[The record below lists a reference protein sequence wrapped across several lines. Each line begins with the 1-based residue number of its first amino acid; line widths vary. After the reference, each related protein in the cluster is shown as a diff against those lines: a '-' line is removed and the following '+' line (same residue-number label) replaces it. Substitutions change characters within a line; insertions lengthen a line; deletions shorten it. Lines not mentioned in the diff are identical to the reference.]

1 MAPPRNNKLV
11 EQALTWIVQREG
23 ASPAAAATAGS
34 LLREW
39 RAASPQHE
47 LAAIEAQQ
55 CWDALGSIGPEL
67 RDRFAEPERPSA
79 GAYGRRRRNLL
90 LSVAGLLGIGVL
102 GGKTLHWHL
111 QQPTFASTYSTR
123 TAQLMT
129 VHIPDGSPSSRLDFS
144 PQTALAVRLYR
155 HSRVVDF
162 RGGEAR
168 FDVASDPSRPFE
180 VHLRDAIIHVVGTA
194 FTVRDRG
201 SSVAIG
207 VERGKIRVTAK
218 PRPDGAASPPTTST
232 SPEAGIDLRAGE
244 ALSLTDGVAGPVRR
258 VDAASLSPWRE
269 GWLVFEATPLGEAL
283 ETINAYRQ
291 HPIRSP
297 DPRVNALQLTG
308 RFRTTASASLVDA
321 LPLTLPVAA
330 HTHPDGSVTLSA
342 R

>member
-1 MAPPRNNKLV
+1 MSPPRSNNLV

-23 ASPAAAATAGS
+23 ASPAAAAAAS
-34 LLREW
+34 SRLREW

-67 RDRFAEPERPSA
+67 RDRFAETDRPSA
-79 GAYGRRRRNLL
+79 GTYSRRRRNLL
-90 LSVAGLLGIGVL
+90 FSAAGLLGIGVL
-102 GGKTLHWHL
+102 GGKTLQWHL
-111 QQPTFASTYSTR
+111 QQPTFAATYSTR

-155 HSRVVDF
+155 QSRVVDF

-168 FDVASDPSRPFE
+168 FDVASDPERPFE
-180 VHLRDAIIHVVGTA
+180 VHLRDATIHVVGTA

-218 PRPDGAASPPTTST
+218 PRSDDTVSPPL
-232 SPEAGIDLRAGE
+232 PAAAIDLRAGE

-258 VDAASLSPWRE
+258 MDAASLSPWRE

-291 HPIRSP
+291 HPIRSL
-297 DPRVNALQLTG
+297 DPRVNALRLTG
-308 RFRTTASASLVDA
+308 RFRTNGSASLVDA

-330 HTHPDGSVTLSA
+330 HTHPDGSVSLSA

>member
-1 MAPPRNNKLV
+1 MAPPRSNKLV

-23 ASPAAAATAGS
+23 ASPPAAAAAS
-34 LLREW
+34 SMLREW

-67 RDRFAEPERPSA
+67 RDRFAEPDRPSA
-79 GAYGRRRRNLL
+79 GAYSQRRRNLL

-102 GGKTLHWHL
+102 GGKTLQWHL

-144 PQTALAVRLYR
+144 PQTAVAVRLYR

-168 FDVASDPSRPFE
+168 FDVASDPHRPFE

-218 PRPDGAASPPTTST
+218 PHPEDAASPP
-232 SPEAGIDLRAGE
+232 SPAAAIDLRAGE

-291 HPIRSP
+291 HPIQSP
-297 DPRVNALQLTG
+297 DPRVNALRLTG
-308 RFRTTASASLVDA
+308 RFRTNGSAGLVDA